1 MTVVMVVPVMESA
14 AVVSFEGVS
23 VAGKTGTACA
33 EV

>member
-1 MTVVMVVPVMESA
+1 MAVPVMESA

-23 VAGKTGTACA
+23 VAGKTVTACA

>member
-1 MTVVMVVPVMESA
+1 MVVPVMGSV

-23 VAGKTGTACA
+23 VAGKTETACA